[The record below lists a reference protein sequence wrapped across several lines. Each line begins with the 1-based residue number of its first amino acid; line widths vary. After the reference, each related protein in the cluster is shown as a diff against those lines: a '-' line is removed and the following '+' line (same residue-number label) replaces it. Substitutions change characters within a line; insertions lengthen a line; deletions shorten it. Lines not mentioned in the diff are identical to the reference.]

1 MLENDVRLIGR
12 LARDPH
18 LMSTQSG
25 KSLAHFS
32 IAVGYGDNV
41 EFINC
46 TAWNK
51 VAENISAYTKKG
63 SQIAASGHLTQR
75 EIHKDGKTD
84 YQLEVVVDSIKLLD
98 SKPKEQKQE
107 AFATVDDLLNADQLP
122 F

>member
-12 LARDPH
+12 LARDAH

-32 IAVGYGDNV
+32 IACGYGDNV

-46 TAWNK
+46 TAWGK
-51 VAENISAYTKKG
+51 TAETLAAYTKKG
-63 SQIAASGHLTQR
+63 SQIAAAGHLTQR
-75 EIHKDGKTD
+75 EINKDGKTD

-107 AFATVDDLLNADQLP
+107 VFATVDDILSDQLP